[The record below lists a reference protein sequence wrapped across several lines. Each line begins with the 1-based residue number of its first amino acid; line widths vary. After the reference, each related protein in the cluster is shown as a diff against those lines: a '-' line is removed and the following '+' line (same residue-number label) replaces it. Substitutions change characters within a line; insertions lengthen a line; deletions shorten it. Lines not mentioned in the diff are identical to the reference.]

1 MRIHKQMNNTSIYQK
16 VFEIHDQVMGMIRS
30 MKIPPYPAHY
40 KKYFDKLFLEMADA
54 QLRKDQQDSEH
65 KALSSSKEDETK
77 YLDIAK
83 RSVMSFTESHA
94 DIMSVAQEQ
103 QAYME
108 NVPTGTV
115 EKYITFIE
123 GLSELNKNMSDELDK
138 AQSKINDLTLDLQEA
153 LSSLSIDPLT
163 KVGNRKGFTEDLE
176 SAIQAGENKKI
187 SMVLMII
194 DVDNFKFINDE
205 HGHLAGDKILYFLAQ
220 TVKAMIRAGD
230 KIYRYGGE
238 EFAVVL
244 SRCDETQAF
253 AMADKIRAKIEQSNL
268 LYSGQS
274 VYVTI
279 SIGVTVHQMGDTFD
293 SILGRADKALFCAKK
308 SNKNC
313 TVLLDY

>member
-1 MRIHKQMNNTSIYQK
+1 MNNTTIYQK
-16 VFEIHDQVMGMIRS
+16 VFNIHDQVMGIIRS

-40 KKYFDKLFLEMADA
+40 KKFFDKLFLEIADA
-54 QLRKDQQDSEH
+54 ELRKDQQDSEH
-65 KALSSSKEDETK
+65 KVVSSSKDDMTK

-94 DIMSVAQEQ
+94 DIASVAQEQ
-103 QAYME
+103 QTYIDTVPVDTLE
-108 NVPTGTV
+108 NY
-115 EKYITFIE
+115 KIFSE
-123 GLSELNKNMSDELDK
+123 GLSVLNKNMSDELDK
-138 AQSKINDLTLDLQEA
+138 AQSKINELTIDLQEA
-153 LSSLSIDPLT
+153 LSSLSTDPLT
-163 KVGNRKGFTEDLE
+163 KVGNAKGFMDDME
-176 SAIQAGENKKI
+176 SVIEAGQSKKL
-187 SMVLMII
+187 SMVLIMI
-194 DVDNFKFINDE
+194 DVDNFKYINEE

-220 TVKAMIRAGD
+220 TVKTMIRTVD
-230 KIYRYGGE
+230 KVYRYGGE

-253 AMADKIRAKIEQSNL
+253 AIADKLRAKIEQSKL

-279 SIGVTVHQMGDTFD
+279 SVGVTIHQMGDTFD

-313 TVLLDY
+313 TVLLDC

>member
-1 MRIHKQMNNTSIYQK
+1 MNNTNIYQK
-16 VFEIHDQVMGMIRS
+16 VFDIHDQVMGMIRS

-40 KKYFDKLFLEMADA
+40 KKFFDKLFLEIADA
-54 QLRKDQQDSEH
+54 QLRQDQLDSEQ
-65 KALSSSKEDETK
+65 KVVGNSKEDITK

-94 DIMSVAQEQ
+94 DITSVAHEQ
-103 QAYME
+103 KEYIDSPANTLE
-108 NVPTGTV
+108 N
-115 EKYITFIE
+115 YSAFNE
-123 GLSELNKNMSDELDK
+123 GLSALNKNLSDELDK
-138 AQSKINDLTLDLQEA
+138 AQSKINELTLDLQET

-163 KVGNRKGFTEDLE
+163 KISNRKAFMDDLE
-176 SAIQAGENKKI
+176 AVIEAGQSKKL
-187 SMVLMII
+187 SMLLIMI
-194 DVDNFKFINDE
+194 DVDNFKYINEE

-220 TVKAMIRAGD
+220 TVKSMIRTVD

-253 AMADKIRAKIEQSNL
+253 EIADKLRAKIEKSNL

-274 VYVTI
+274 VYMTISVGVTI
-279 SIGVTVHQMGDTFD
+279 HQMGDTFD

-313 TVLLDY
+313 TVLLDC

>member
-1 MRIHKQMNNTSIYQK
+1 MNNNTSIYQK
-16 VFEIHDQVMGMIRS
+16 VFDIHDQVMGIIRS

-40 KKYFDKLFLEMADA
+40 KKFFDKLFLEIADA
-54 QLRKDQQDSEH
+54 QLRKDQQDSEQ
-65 KALSSSKEDETK
+65 KVLSSSKDDATK
-77 YLDIAK
+77 YIDIAK

-94 DIMSVAQEQ
+94 DIASVAQEQ
-103 QAYME
+103 QEYID
-108 NVPTGTV
+108 NVSSNTL
-115 EKYITFIE
+115 EDYIRFTE
-123 GLSELNKNMSDELDK
+123 GLSVLNKNLSEELDK
-138 AQSKINDLTLDLQEA
+138 AQLKINDLTTDLQEA
-153 LSSLSIDPLT
+153 LSVLAIDPLT
-163 KVGNRKGFTEDLE
+163 KVGNRNGFMEDLE
-176 SAIQAGENKKI
+176 SVIEAGQSKKL
-187 SMVLMII
+187 SMVLMMI
-194 DVDNFKFINDE
+194 DVDNFKYINEE

-220 TVKAMIRAGD
+220 TIKAMIRTSD

-253 AMADKIRAKIEQSNL
+253 AMADKIRSKIEQSNL
-268 LYSGQS
+268 LYLGQS

-279 SIGVTVHQMGDTFD
+279 SVGVTIHQKEDTFD